1 MDIIKNLL
9 KIKSIVTIVVI
20 AIFAYCAITGKLT
33 TENIMVIVTMIVTF
47 YFTRNNSGGGE
58 NVG

>member
-1 MDIIKNLL
+1 MNIIKNLL

-20 AIFAYCAITGKLT
+20 AIFAYCAISGKLT
-33 TENIMVIVTMIVTF
+33 TENVMVIVTMVVTF
-47 YFTRNNSGGGE
+47 YFTKNSGGGE

>member
-1 MDIIKNLL
+1 MDSLKNLL
-9 KIKSIVTIVVI
+9 KIKSLVTIVVI

-33 TENIMVIVTMIVTF
+33 TENVMVIVTMVVTF
-47 YFTRNNSGGGE
+47 YFTKNSGGGE

>member
-1 MDIIKNLL
+1 MDILKNLL
-9 KIKSIVTIVVI
+9 KIKSLVTIVVI

-33 TENIMVIVTMIVTF
+33 TENVMVIVTMVVTF
-47 YFTRNNSGGGE
+47 YFTKNSGGGE

>member
-1 MDIIKNLL
+1 MDSIKNLL
-9 KIKSIVTIVVI
+9 KIKSLVTIVVI

-33 TENIMVIVTMIVTF
+33 TENVMVIVTMVVTF
-47 YFTRNNSGGGE
+47 YFTKNSGGGE

>member
-9 KIKSIVTIVVI
+9 KIKSLVTIVVI

-33 TENIMVIVTMIVTF
+33 TENVMVIVTMVVTF
-47 YFTRNNSGGGE
+47 YFTKNPGGVE